1 MNKSNQDRREEGL
14 LAKSTSI
21 DLEIFKHVATV
32 TKSVQQAQMAQSFVL
47 ELLQNPETSHQA
59 LEFGMNGLLNS
70 KAETF
75 LSLSELPEEAYKQS
89 KNALFTWAV
98 LTKSLTDE
106 IDDRTTVLCRRVATE
121 HTRKLQDL
129 AVDCVGSTEHDELIV
144 MAVTVLICAVILQ
157 GEGDQFLLQFL
168 ILPWLSSPAI
178 RQNLVE
184 LSPTLKMFLSD
195 DVDEV

>member
-1 MNKSNQDRREEGL
+1 M
-14 LAKSTSI
+14 AKSTSI

-47 ELLQNPETSHQA
+47 ELLENPETSHEA
-59 LEFGMNGLLNS
+59 LEFGINSLLNS

-75 LSLSELPEEAYKQS
+75 LSLSDIPEEAYKQS
-89 KNALFTWAV
+89 ENALITWV
-98 LTKSLTDE
+98 VFTKSLIDE
-106 IDDRTTVLCRRVATE
+106 IDDRTTVLCRRAASE
-121 HTRKLQDL
+121 HTRKLQKQG
-129 AVDCVGSTEHDELIV
+129 VDCVGSTDHDELIV
-144 MAVTVLICAVILQ
+144 MAVTVLICAVVLK
-157 GEGDQFLLQFL
+157 GEGDEFLLQFL

-184 LSPTLKMFLSD
+184 LSPTLKMFFSD